1 MDAGEQFV
9 IMAGAAMM
17 PGLSASMYIHLSCHL
32 VHCAKYTYQIY
43 NDHSE
48 RAYTSCYHHNVLPV
62 SNLVFCTAC

>member
-32 VHCAKYTYQIY
+32 VHCAMYTLRMTIVREL
-43 NDHSE
+43 HLM
-48 RAYTSCYHHNVLPV
+48 LP
-62 SNLVFCTAC
+62 S